1 MLSKTQRAID
11 YLELVPDP
19 HRHDILTIA
28 EKVDSS
34 ERTVY
39 RALKQL
45 RERRQKMASE
55 HDFMKG
61 LMSDVIFL
69 VSFIKG
75 KTSLKGSLLASD
87 RIRLDHIGKLIE
99 VFKVDIGFQE
109 YLKLKGEMEGI
120 EKQL

>member
-1 MLSKTQRAID
+1 VLSKTQRAID

-19 HRHDILTIA
+19 HRNDILTIA

-45 RERRQKMASE
+45 REKRQRMATE

-75 KTSLKGSLLASD
+75 KTSLKGSLLATD
-87 RIRLDHIGKLIE
+87 RVRLDRIGKLIE
-99 VFKVDIGFQE
+99 TFKADIGFQE
-109 YLKLKGEMEGI
+109 YMKLKGEMESS
-120 EKQL
+120 E